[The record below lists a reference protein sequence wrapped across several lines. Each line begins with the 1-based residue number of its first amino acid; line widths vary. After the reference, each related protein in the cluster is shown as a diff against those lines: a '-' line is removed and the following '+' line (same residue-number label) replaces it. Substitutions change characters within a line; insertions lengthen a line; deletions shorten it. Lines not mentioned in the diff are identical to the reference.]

1 MSGEERLNEF
11 KRAIEEWL
19 SSKNVISIEPNSEVE
34 ETLNLSRLAISKAS
48 SSECA
53 VRAYELYAYSEYINH
68 ILNKEQYILDWAENA
83 LWYIV
88 ADKLQQYGGKFAKWQ
103 EKYYS
108 AVKENPLAVQIL
120 KIKQHATAR
129 VTLLSGKADKIQ
141 KMADILQNL
150 SKRR

>member
-11 KRAIEEWL
+11 KQAIEEWL
-19 SSKNVISIEPNSEVE
+19 SSKNVILIQPNAEAE
-34 ETLNLSRLAISKAS
+34 ETLNWSRGAISKADP
-48 SSECA
+48 SECA

-68 ILNKEQYILDWAENA
+68 ILNKEQYVLDWAENA

-88 ADKLQQYGGKFAKWQ
+88 ADKLQQYGDKFTKWQ

-120 KIKQHATAR
+120 KIKQHAIAR
-129 VTLLSGKADKIQ
+129 VTVLSGKADKIQ